1 MLRSDQMRHSQAN
14 RDFRIQ
20 KTQTQLR
27 QALMTLLQTQHMSQ
41 ISVADLTREAG
52 ITRSTFYLHYADK
65 NEFVD
70 QVGNELQEAFFKHV
84 IAYTYT
90 TEINAFP
97 VMNLERTFAFL
108 AESHQDYLLIDQ
120 ALDGQF
126 STRIDHEV
134 ERLLKLFAAEN
145 DLVAVTSEPPIE
157 MVIQYMVT
165 SHMGFI
171 RQWLDSGM
179 IYSAPYMAKML
190 KALGEVHTPGLERL
204 NDFFIAR

>member
-1 MLRSDQMRHSQAN
+1 M
-14 RDFRIQ
+14 
-20 KTQTQLR
+20 
-27 QALMTLLQTQHMSQ
+27 
-41 ISVADLTREAG
+41 
-52 ITRSTFYLHYADK
+52 
-65 NEFVD
+65 
-70 QVGNELQEAFFKHV
+70 

-134 ERLLKLFAAEN
+134 ERLLKLFAAEMILWRSPVN
-145 DLVAVTSEPPIE
+145 HPLNGDSVYGDLA
-157 MVIQYMVT
+157 Y
-165 SHMGFI
+165 GFI